1 MNTET
6 KKRAYAKLR
15 EIVKQRKGSM
25 NFERKGQPRG
35 GAWIISLDDKSKTI
49 PSSGVQSFRE
59 LDELYVPKPNCKN
72 PKTWD
77 DYDDELIEGAEDKL
91 LAMLE

>member
-25 NFERKGQPRG
+25 NFERKGQPKG
-35 GAWIISLDDKSKTI
+35 GAWIISLGGKSKTI
-49 PSSGVQSFRE
+49 LSSGAQSFRE
-59 LDELYVPKPNCKN
+59 LDELYVPTCEN
-72 PKTWD
+72 PRTWG
-77 DYDDELIEGAEDKL
+77 DYDDKLIDGAEDKL
-91 LAMLE
+91 FAMLG